1 MMAHTSE
8 TRIHAKE
15 EQLVPKVMVGAVVAL
30 LLSILALVTIAK
42 ITDRPLESKPNE
54 GTILSERAIFID
66 SDATGAARVFDS
78 FGVLLADFSA
88 EKGGF
93 VAGVDRVII
102 RERSRSGAKMS
113 SPVMLRLREGNRLSI
128 YDPETKWSA
137 ELMGFGTTNLRTF
150 ARLLKQP

>member
-1 MMAHTSE
+1 MADQNLYEFSNE
-8 TRIHAKE
+8 GFEFSFNYQK
-15 EQLVPKVMVGAVVAL
+15 QLNDHLKINAL
-30 LLSILALVTIAK
+30 LNF
-42 ITDRPLESKPNE
+42 SKSRE
-54 GTILSERAIFID
+54 KAIFID